1 VRYGISVPNL
11 DEFADPRRVA
21 ELARRA
27 EEAGWDG
34 FFVWDHVVFP
44 YGTPEVADPWVVLTA
59 VALATERIRFGPLV
73 TAVARRRPGT
83 LARQTT
89 TLDRLSG
96 GRLVCGAGLGFTL
109 AAEFGTWGEPVAPKV
124 VARRLDEGL
133 EVLAGLW
140 SGQRVGFRGEQV
152 TALDVTFQPTPV
164 QRPRPP
170 VWIGCDWPAR
180 RPLRRAARWDGV
192 VPMVVSPDDG
202 SWNPTPAVVTEI
214 VAAVREQ
221 RASAGLSAD
230 PGLDA
235 EIFAAVREQRAS
247 AGPSTD
253 PGLDAV
259 DVVITDR
266 TSRPRRA
273 RRPSRSARPVRP
285 GGWKGPAGA
294 GRVRCGATTDRG
306 RPAPLS
312 LGRPGGAAPG
322 RRAPRSGRAGW
333 RGRVGRDCGGRRGGQ

>member
-1 VRYGISVPNL
+1 MPNL

-44 YGTPEVADPWVVLTA
+44 YGTHEVADPWVVLTA

-89 TLDRLSG
+89 SLDRLSS
-96 GRLVCGAGLGFTL
+96 GRLVFGAGLGFTL

-140 SGQRVGFRGEQV
+140 SGQRVDFRGEQI

-170 VWIGCDWPAR
+170 VWIGCNWPAR

-192 VPMVVSPDDG
+192 VPMVVGPEDG

-221 RASAGLSAD
+221 RTSTGAGIDSGPGIGPGIGPDHGPGRGPRAGSGMGPGID
-230 PGLDA
+230 P
-235 EIFAAVREQRAS
+235 S
-247 AGPSTD
+247 AGPGIVPGTDPGTD
-253 PGLDAV
+253 PGLDPSTDTF
-259 DVVITDR
+259 DVVITGR
-266 TSRPRRA
+266 TRPDQPAEA
-273 RRPSRSARPVRP
+273 RETVESIGA
-285 GGWKGPAGA
+285 AGA
-294 GRVRCGATTDRG
+294 TWWLEGF
-306 RPAPLS
+306 RPAPDEY
-312 LGRPGGAAPG
+312 AAAL
-322 RRAPRSGRAGW
+322 RRIEAGPLP
-333 RGRVGRDCGGRRGGQ
+333 